1 MIRASAIRN
10 FVSEFYGCYG
20 ISNLCFV
27 QSVKIPWIFHKPER
41 TFVRYSFDDGRNLG
55 RNSSERNN
63 RDDEISLVATREYLE
78 DVNCEPRD
86 DAYISDR
93 IKFNVYLQIWMK
105 FGKTRY
111 RYIILINKLL
121 AVIIFDACYFS
132 SKSLATLHTFSDFF
146 LTLSI
151 IPWQS
156 SLIAVTIRN
165 VSSNAHTVFVK
176 SCLQAFAYVL
186 EHISNFHRYRD
197 RLSSG
202 NRTEK
207 ALTSRFK
214 LLRRPWK
221 FDADEQSYVPSDR
234 LWLVFPIM
242 DRRKPLCCLNST
254 LILFVTR
261 KSHPGYPLNQRI
273 KRIPV
278 GFRYCD
284 YDIEF
289 WTAST
294 PLYLPCL
301 PTLYAYNV

>member
-1 MIRASAIRN
+1 
-10 FVSEFYGCYG
+10 
-20 ISNLCFV
+20 
-27 QSVKIPWIFHKPER
+27 
-41 TFVRYSFDDGRNLG
+41 
-55 RNSSERNN
+55 
-63 RDDEISLVATREYLE
+63 
-78 DVNCEPRD
+78 
-86 DAYISDR
+86 
-93 IKFNVYLQIWMK
+93 MK
-105 FGKTRY
+105 FGKVRR

-146 LTLSI
+146 LILSI

-156 SLIAVTIRN
+156 SLIAVTIWN
-165 VSSNAHTVFVK
+165 VSSNEHTIFVK
-176 SCLQAFAYVL
+176 SCPQAFAYVL
-186 EHISNFHRYRD
+186 EPISSFHRYRD
-197 RLSSG
+197 RLSCSIRGRARATTG

-221 FDADEQSYVPSDR
+221 FDADEQSCVPSDR

-242 DRRKPLCCLNST
+242 DRRKPLRCLNST

-261 KSHPGYPLNQRI
+261 KSHAGYPLNQRI
-273 KRIPV
+273 KGIPV